1 MMKKVLLLV
10 LALFVLTLTPAMA
23 TETPAQLAVKAR
35 ANVIACAL
43 EILSLENA
51 EKYPEVLAKG
61 INKQV
66 TQLEQ
71 VEDII
76 DDLDE
81 DAVLEA
87 ENRLANSAN
96 FARLAADYRQVMRA
110 LESKAYYDCET
121 LKDALEDLEDVIED
135 ME

>member
-1 MMKKVLLLV
+1 MKKTFFFVLV
-10 LALFVLTLTPAMA
+10 LFVMSLVPAMA
-23 TETPAQLAVKAR
+23 AETPEQLAVKAR

-110 LESKAYYDCET
+110 LESKAYYSCEA
-121 LKDALEDLEDVIED
+121 LKDALEDLEDVIDD